1 MEILNHQIFYSMINK
16 MLLLLIMVL
25 INLIFFSGTAKFS
38 ENDITISENM
48 GYSTLYSSP
57 EVL

>member
-1 MEILNHQIFYSMINK
+1 